1 MTKNEELCRSKSQRA
16 LSFVKVKSLQNYLF
30 FLEKEL
36 TKVFNNDNVY
46 DLQEQK
52 KIFGKSLKYFFSNKL
67 PKQGHKYEFFI
78 HCNIGFMGNIIS
90 YFCPDHDMVDLY
102 YQTMLVFDRVFSN
115 VFGEK
120 VILKRMKQEKI
131 VKSFQEV
138 MDKYTSW

>member
-36 TKVFNNDNVY
+36 TKVFNNDNTY

-78 HCNIGFMGNIIS
+78 NCNLGFMANIIN

-120 VILKRMKQEKI
+120 VVLKRMKQEKI

-138 MDKYTSW
+138 RDKYRGF